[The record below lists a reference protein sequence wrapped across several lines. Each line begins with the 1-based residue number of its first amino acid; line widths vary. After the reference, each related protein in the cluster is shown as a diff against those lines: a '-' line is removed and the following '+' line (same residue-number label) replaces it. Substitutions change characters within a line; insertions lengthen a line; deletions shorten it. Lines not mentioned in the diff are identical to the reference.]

1 MLLVLCGALTL
12 VTIDAGTGRPLLMGT
27 ILVIGLGHGLITPS
41 VMAAAYQGLPRASI
55 PGATTGANILIR
67 LGGSLRTAALA
78 IILQLAIRASVP
90 GATGNLRQA
99 ATLHTPELPTQLTA
113 AFTQTFWW
121 AAGLAALSLL
131 PVLTLP
137 RRSKAS
143 TS

>member
-1 MLLVLCGALTL
+1 M
-12 VTIDAGTGRPLLMGT
+12 
-27 ILVIGLGHGLITPS
+27 
-41 VMAAAYQGLPRASI
+41 
-55 PGATTGANILIR
+55 IR
-67 LGGSLRTAALA
+67 LGGSLGTAALA

-99 ATLHTPELPTQLTA
+99 ATLHTPELSAQLTA

-131 PVLTLP
+131 PVLCLP

-143 TS
+143 TG